1 MYLTKRMIFEEIK
14 NAINESFGVNKNIV
28 AIIND
33 LMEDINEFGTKKLVY
48 IIPSPVYDGD
58 SITVRF
64 LSNQVFDENGLSD
77 GPGYSD
83 FYKRTINI
91 KFSLLQK
98 NLTNKIKTI
107 LMHELTHFVQ
117 MDSERSDLRAKRF
130 AYSKNKNYLGI
141 GKEPLPGME
150 DMTYGD
156 FGYWF
161 DDSEIYA
168 YVAQA
173 YYDILGVMKTK
184 DVETLSQ
191 KEFGNNFLTNV
202 MYDIEASM
210 NDLFYYVEDIAPEEK
225 NGPILINIGISL
237 SNKTQKKALWVKELY
252 DKAGYENQRLY
263 IQQLAILKK
272 MILKTMDMKMDIVY
286 SKAARIWKRLLK
298 DRINGKL

>member
-33 LMEDINEFGTKKLVY
+33 LMEDINEYGTKKLVY

-64 LSNQVFDENGLSD
+64 LSDQVFDEHGLSD

-117 MDSERSDLRAKRF
+117 MDSERTDLRAKRF
-130 AYSKNKNYLGI
+130 AYSKNKNYLNI

-150 DMTYGD
+150 DMTYSD

-184 DVETLSQ
+184 DIETLSQ
-191 KEFGNNFLTNV
+191 KKFGNNFLTNV

-225 NGPILINIGISL
+225 NGPVLINIGISL
-237 SNKTQKKALWVKELY
+237 SNKTQKKALWVKELH

-263 IQQLAILKK
+263 LQQLAILKN

-286 SKAARIWKRLLK
+286 SKAARIWKRLLN